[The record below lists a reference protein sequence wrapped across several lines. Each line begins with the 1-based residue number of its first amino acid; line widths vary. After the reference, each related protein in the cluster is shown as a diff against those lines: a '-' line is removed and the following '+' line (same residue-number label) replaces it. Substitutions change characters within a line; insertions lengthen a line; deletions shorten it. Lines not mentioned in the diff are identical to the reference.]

1 MDRFD
6 AGSPG
11 HSSISPTSP
20 AHTEVKEEEEEEIS
34 KEVVHKVNGKDKVMI
49 TPPKN
54 NKSKCLLFTR

>member
-1 MDRFD
+1 MERFD

-34 KEVVHKVNGKDKVMI
+34 SEVVHKVNGKEKVII
-49 TPPKN
+49 TPKS
-54 NKSKCLLFTR
+54 NKSK